1 VLTPLLIALLL
12 GLRHAT
18 DPDHLTAVS
27 TLLLNR
33 PESGWRRAGIL
44 GLAWGAGHATTLFGF
59 GLPLVLFGRYLPMPV
74 HQLAEAA
81 IGLIIIVLSARLLI
95 RWRRGQFH
103 HHAHVHGSVRHAH
116 PHGHTH
122 RHGTEQE
129 VDHLHSHGH
138 SLART
143 PLASFG
149 IGLVHGVGGSAGAGV
164 LLVGSMVGGRGAALV
179 LLTFALAT
187 AASMAAL
194 SIGFAY
200 LLARSPLQ
208 RRVGRLIPVLGTAGL
223 LFGAWYS
230 LGAFSVGRL

>member
-1 VLTPLLIALLL
+1 MPLVVALLL

-27 TLLLNR
+27 TLLLNQ
-33 PESGWRRAGIL
+33 PETSLRRAGIL
-44 GLAWGAGHATTLFGF
+44 GLSWGAGHAATLFAF
-59 GLPLVLFGRYLPMPV
+59 GLPLVLFGRYLPTSV

-81 IGLIIIVLSARLLI
+81 IGLIIVILSARLLI
-95 RWRRGQFH
+95 RWRSGQFH
-103 HHAHVHGSVRHAH
+103 HHSHVHGSVRHAH
-116 PHGHTH
+116 PHLHAY
-122 RHGTEQE
+122 RHGAEPQP
-129 VDHLHSHGH
+129 DHLHPHGD
-138 SLART
+138 SLGRT

-164 LLVGSMVGGRGAALV
+164 LLVGSMGGGTKAAV
-179 LLTFALAT
+179 ALLTFAVAT
-187 AASMAAL
+187 AVSMAVL

-208 RRVGRLIPVLGTAGL
+208 RRLAHLVPVFAAAGV

-230 LGAFSVGRL
+230 LGAFSVSGL